1 MIQDIEK
8 IKKELNNHI
17 EIDITFPILPGT
29 FVKYITLNNDDEESF
44 YLGGEYVKKGYEKI
58 FLRLGKKTW
67 AIQSNIRDNQNY
79 IRYSS
84 RFFIHKDNL
93 KEKKQEKIIEQ
104 KEYDKIIKSQQ
115 KVIDKLSKQ
124 IINYQKIINN
134 QNQEIQKLKR

>member
-104 KEYDKIIKSQQ
+104 KECIKY
-115 KVIDKLSKQ
+115 IY
-124 IINYQKIINN
+124 IYI
-134 QNQEIQKLKR
+134 